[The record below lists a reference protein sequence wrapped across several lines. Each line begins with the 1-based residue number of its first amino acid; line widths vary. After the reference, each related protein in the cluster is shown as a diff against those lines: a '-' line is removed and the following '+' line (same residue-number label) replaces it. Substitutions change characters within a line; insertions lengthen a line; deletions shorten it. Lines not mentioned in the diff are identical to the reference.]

1 MVASP
6 GAHASTLVRP
16 PASHTLG
23 IDRITE
29 RELALVLPGVHIVS
43 PAGIGVARMRS
54 KSGGKDQVTLVALD
68 SSTGLL
74 FSNGKGMNGIVWG
87 RERSGLGTF
96 SHPSDVAIDRSG
108 RVAVTDTGNRRVVI
122 LQHDGSGLA
131 GEKEFR
137 SFQEPKGIAADGSG
151 GFYVCDRSANTVV
164 HLDAQTGSRVPFGLE
179 ISFDRPIAV
188 AAIAEG
194 DRMAAG
200 KRRRIAIVDK
210 DGARVRS
217 FTIEGNLAA
226 TRDASALAGGAH
238 FDDIDFDFFGNV
250 FAVDSAHH
258 RVHKLRDDLVPL
270 DSFGSKGEGPG
281 QFLSP
286 RGIAIHRELGQV
298 FITEENGGRY
308 LWIGTDVR
316 DFQAETGQG
325 EVAFSYML
333 TEESTATLRILDS
346 SGRLVASIFTDDR
359 QSAGTTR
366 GTWDGTAKNGAVVP
380 AGDYVAEIRARAT
393 YSSKSSF
400 EKKATRTFHWA
411 PRS

>member
-1 MVASP
+1 M
-6 GAHASTLVRP
+6 
-16 PASHTLG
+16 G
-23 IDRITE
+23 IDRITQ
-29 RELALVLPGVHIVS
+29 RELALVLPGVRVIS

-54 KSGGKDQVTLVALD
+54 KAGGKDQVTLVALD
-68 SSTGLL
+68 SGTGFLL
-74 FSNGKGMNGIVWG
+74 SNGRGMNGIVWG
-87 RERSGLGTF
+87 REKSSLGPL

-122 LQHDGSGLA
+122 LQHDGDRITA
-131 GEKEFR
+131 GKEFR
-137 SFQEPKGIAADGSG
+137 SFQEPKGIAADGRG

-164 HLDAQTGSRVPFGLE
+164 HLDAQTGARVPFGLE
-179 ISFDRPIAV
+179 ISFDRPIAI
-188 AAIAEG
+188 ASIAEG
-194 DRMAAG
+194 DRLSPG
-200 KRRRIAIVDK
+200 KKRRIAVADK
-210 DGARVRS
+210 DGARIRL

-226 TRDASALAGGAH
+226 TRDASSLSGGAAH
-238 FDDIDFDFFGNV
+238 FDDLDFDYFGNV
-250 FAVDSAHH
+250 FAVDAVHH

-270 DSFGSKGEGPG
+270 DSFGSKGEGPN

-316 DFQAETGQG
+316 DFQAKMAEG
-325 EVAFSYML
+325 EVAFSYLL
-333 TEESTATLRILDS
+333 TEESVASLRILDS
-346 SGRLVASIFTDDR
+346 GGNLVAQIFTDDR

-400 EKKATRTFHWA
+400 EKKATRPFQWK